1 MKLEAF
7 RKEIDTID
15 DNILELLERRME
27 IVKHIGKLKA
37 QSNTPI
43 YRPEREQKIIQRLLA
58 KTTDPLKYIL
68 IYINII
74 YI

>member
-43 YRPEREQKIIQRLLA
+43 YRPEREQKLSNDYLQKTPII
-58 KTTDPLKYIL
+58 
-68 IYINII
+68 
-74 YI
+74 